1 MIHLCIFLNKL
12 LLKKIFLLVW
22 TFLFI
27 INYYD
32 DWILGNPTSFAQ
44 ISRDRRINQESRPD
58 HVALTAIENTTPI
71 KDTQTSSVSQPIPVP
86 TQVQN
91 YEKMQES
98 RERAKRA
105 LAGSPSGSPS
115 DGKILKDLYI
125 NLLFVY

>member
-1 MIHLCIFLNKL
+1 LSRQIETIPEYESDIVPNTLPKTQSNNNNNNSRRLPAPNKSS
-12 LLKKIFLLVW
+12 
-22 TFLFI
+22 I
-27 INYYD
+27 INTNRT
-32 DWILGNPTSFAQ
+32 L
-44 ISRDRRINQESRPD
+44 
-58 HVALTAIENTTPI
+58 V